1 MDQSRETFIR
11 REDKQQLPI
20 SAKKCKGTK
29 NKQSFNRKI
38 TKTKNSINFKL
49 VNVVKC
55 YLGFIIMFVFA
66 LESDQHGPGSIAL
79 LATIIDMKPI
89 SCLLSRKEIGN
100 RAKR

>member
-1 MDQSRETFIR
+1 
-11 REDKQQLPI
+11 
-20 SAKKCKGTK
+20 
-29 NKQSFNRKI
+29 
-38 TKTKNSINFKL
+38 
-49 VNVVKC
+49 
-55 YLGFIIMFVFA
+55 MFVFA